1 MPMPLFLLF
10 LLCNPSFF
18 AEDFEGKRRENVDF
32 ALHSGAERT
41 PVDARRRRGRVL
53 RVRIVLYSGSIE
65 GLSERDIRKIKHHT
79 PAPNLRCSPS
89 NFQAAT
95 AKRTSADARRRR
107 GRVLR
112 VNIVV

>member
-18 AEDFEGKRRENVDF
+18 AEDFEGKRRENVGF

-41 PVDARRRRGRVL
+41 PVDARRRRGRVP

-65 GLSERDIRKIKHHT
+65 GFSERDIRK
-79 PAPNLRCSPS
+79 S
-89 NFQAAT
+89 NTIRQRRICEAHLPIS
-95 AKRTSADARRRR
+95 KRRRR
-107 GRVLR
+107 KNVCRCPPSP
-112 VNIVV
+112 